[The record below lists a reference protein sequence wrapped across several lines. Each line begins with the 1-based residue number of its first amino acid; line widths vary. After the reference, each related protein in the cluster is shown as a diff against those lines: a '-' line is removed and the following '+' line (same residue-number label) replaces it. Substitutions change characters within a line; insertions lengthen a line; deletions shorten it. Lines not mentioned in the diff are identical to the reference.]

1 VLKRSTGALYD
12 RMWGPHGRDTVQER
26 SERALE
32 QVHDV
37 FYFIYY
43 YYYFVNIYLYVVMF
57 L

>member
-1 VLKRSTGALYD
+1 VLKLYD
-12 RMWGPHGRDTVQER
+12 RMWGPHGRDTVRER

-32 QVHDV
+32 QVRDV